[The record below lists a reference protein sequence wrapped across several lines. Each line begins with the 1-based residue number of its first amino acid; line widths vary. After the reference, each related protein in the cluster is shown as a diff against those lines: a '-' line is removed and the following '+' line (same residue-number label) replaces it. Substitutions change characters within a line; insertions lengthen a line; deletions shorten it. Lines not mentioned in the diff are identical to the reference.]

1 MSAIWSRKLL
11 LFVGIYQNAQRK
23 TLTIYH
29 KVSWKIDK
37 FLHEPSE
44 GWRPRTVETFSLS
57 CPVEFCKLTSSVS
70 LLPHLIDN
78 PTPVTQC
85 AANYTRCIKGKI
97 TAMINGIPD
106 LVFFLH
112 YSNVEWL
119 PSLPP
124 IEEGRYLHGEKNN
137 WCWQFSGQNSFIFS
151 CWYWNKQQKCKR
163 DSVTLN
169 VSNTAAWSEAS
180 RLEVLRCSFPSK
192 HHRQAVKSKR
202 SPSQEQ
208 PGWVGTLQ
216 TGASLWRPGFTFC
229 LQPRAIKKWA

>member
-1 MSAIWSRKLL
+1 MSAIRSRKLL

-57 CPVEFCKLTSSVS
+57 CPVEFCELTSSVS

-78 PTPVTQC
+78 PTPGHNVQPTTPG
-85 AANYTRCIKGKI
+85 ASRERSRPWLMETL
-97 TAMINGIPD
+97 TS
-106 LVFFLH
+106 FFLH

-163 DSVTLN
+163 DSVTPN
-169 VSNTAAWSEAS
+169 VSNTEAWSEAS

-192 HHRQAVKSKR
+192 HHRKAVKSKR